1 METADGLRGAAQGW
15 ARQCRGLLLPLCF
28 LRPGISLPLLKVS
41 SKPSSVSV
49 QTSDRKAQGAK
60 SPPSCRKMASTFKDT
75 QGILQSHG
83 QVRIFSACPD
93 PFPKS
98 PLESLQESFE
108 VVSQRRAGT
117 PKWSF
122 WLRAAAALTCRL
134 SLPCQVMCSHGCATT
149 QHRAAVHGEGLIR
162 TPMLSV
168 TLLIPRVIPE
178 TAPLLRKK
186 NQTTERYE
194 TFLLS
199 AIFLTYRS

>member
-1 METADGLRGAAQGW
+1 M
-15 ARQCRGLLLPLCF
+15 
-28 LRPGISLPLLKVS
+28 
-41 SKPSSVSV
+41 SV

-117 PKWSF
+117 PKRSF

-186 NQTTERYE
+186 TKPPSVTKPSCCQQSFLRTGVNPTE
-194 TFLLS
+194 
-199 AIFLTYRS
+199 